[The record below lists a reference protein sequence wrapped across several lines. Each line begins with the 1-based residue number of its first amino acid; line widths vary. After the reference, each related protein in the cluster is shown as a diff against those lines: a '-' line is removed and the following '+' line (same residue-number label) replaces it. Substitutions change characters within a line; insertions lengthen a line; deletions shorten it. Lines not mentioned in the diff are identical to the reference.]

1 MYSTIMNIYVVVTFL
16 YPKTKEKQKLPE
28 IMNNLQHKHYLFT
41 GSEKKLASYGT
52 VIRNL
57 CSESQNEISDD
68 LKY

>member
-16 YPKTKEKQKLPE
+16 YPKTKEK
-28 IMNNLQHKHYLFT
+28 
-41 GSEKKLASYGT
+41 KLASYGT

-57 CSESQNEISDD
+57 CSESQNKISDD